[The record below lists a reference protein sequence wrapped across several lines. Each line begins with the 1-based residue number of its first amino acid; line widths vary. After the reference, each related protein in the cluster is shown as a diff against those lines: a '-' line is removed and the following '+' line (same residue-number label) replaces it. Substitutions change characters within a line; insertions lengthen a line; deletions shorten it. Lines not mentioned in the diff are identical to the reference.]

1 MPYKLT
7 IGLKLKKKREELDFT
22 VENIVSITGVSKG
35 SVYRV
40 ESGTAED
47 IDFYV
52 KYAIAVK
59 YPLKELMDIDLSM
72 VKMTN
77 SVVIKKK
84 SIYLTKN
91 IRSLIKN
98 NFFSEF
104 RSTNDIREKLLEMKL
119 IDNSVKSSVIS
130 NVLINLKKDGSL
142 TVKKVENKNYYK
154 V

>member
-22 VENIVSITGVSKG
+22 VENIASITGVSKG

-98 NFFSEF
+98 NFFSEY

-142 TVKKVENKNYYK
+142 TAKKEENKNYYK

>member
-47 IDFYV
+47 IDFYI

-142 TVKKVENKNYYK
+142 TAKKEENKNYYK

>member
-47 IDFYV
+47 IDFYI

-98 NFFSEF
+98 NFFSEY

-142 TVKKVENKNYYK
+142 TAKKEENKNYYK

>member
-7 IGLKLKKKREELDFT
+7 IGLKLKKKREELDLT

-59 YPLKELMDIDLSM
+59 YPLKELMDVDLS
-72 VKMTN
+72 T
-77 SVVIKKK
+77 VINTTIFK
-84 SIYLTKN
+84 SFFTHLN
-91 IRSLIKN
+91 ILLSIHHIH
-98 NFFSEF
+98 EF
-104 RSTNDIREKLLEMKL
+104 CYFAKSKRRGKSKLCF
-119 IDNSVKSSVIS
+119 I
-130 NVLINLKKDGSL
+130 
-142 TVKKVENKNYYK
+142 
-154 V
+154 

>member
-1 MPYKLT
+1 MSYKLT
-7 IGLKLKKKREELDFT
+7 IGLKLKKKREELDLT

-52 KYAIAVK
+52 KYSIAVK
-59 YPLKELMDIDLSM
+59 YPLKELMDVDLSM
-72 VKMTN
+72 VIMNN
-77 SVVIKKK
+77 SVVIKNRNL
-84 SIYLTKN
+84 SLTKN
-91 IRSLIKN
+91 IRDLIKN
-98 NFFSEF
+98 SFFSEY

-142 TVKKVENKNYYK
+142 TAKKEENKNYYK